1 MRFKDRLS
9 KDKQLTD
16 RPQFTKHTDSTPSL
30 ARLEH
35 DHQYHHA
42 PPQHHA
48 FPPRR
53 ISKDKENAHGM
64 INSVP
69 ASQGDYLPHDAIKI
83 DNYEGK
89 RFKTQN
95 NYEPTL
101 VSSRYEGFGNGEK
114 GRNAFRMR
122 QSQE

>member
-16 RPQFTKHTDSTPSL
+16 RPKFTKNTDSTPSL
-30 ARLEH
+30 AKFEH
-35 DHQYHHA
+35 HHHVL
-42 PPQHHA
+42 PQQA
-48 FPPRR
+48 CLARR
-53 ISKDKENAHGM
+53 KDKENTHGM

-89 RFKTQN
+89 RFRTQN

-101 VSSRYEGFGNGEK
+101 VSSRYEGFGNAEK
-114 GRNAFRMR
+114 ARNTLKMR